1 MAERKNDLAPRTPS
15 ESTTE
20 MLELVLPNDTNN
32 LGNLLGGRLMHW
44 IDMAAAAA
52 ARRHSRRIAVTA
64 SMDSLDFHHPV
75 RRGEQVVLKAK
86 VNRAFGTSMEVGVKV
101 FSEDT
106 ATGELFHTASA
117 YLTFVAIGEDGRPKP
132 VPPVTPETDD
142 ERRRFEDAGRRREAR
157 LARKKHPRI

>member
-1 MAERKNDLAPRTPS
+1 MAKSNGALAPRTPS
-15 ESTTE
+15 ESATE

-64 SMDSLDFHHPV
+64 SLDSLDFLHPV
-75 RRGEQVVLKAK
+75 RRGEHVVLKASI
-86 VNRAFGTSMEVGVKV
+86 NRAFGSSMEVGVKV

-106 ATGELFHTASA
+106 TSGHLDHVASA
-117 YLTFVAIGEDGRPKP
+117 YMTFVAIGDDGRPKP
-132 VPPVTPETDD
+132 TPPIDPQTD
-142 ERRRFEDAGRRREAR
+142 EEKRRFEEAGTRRKAR
-157 LARKKHPRI
+157 LARRK